1 MQLLVHNDNE
11 DVNDNNDDDDE
22 DDDDDGSSRHAD
34 NQVRY
39 KCSFTV

>member
-11 DVNDNNDDDDE
+11 DVNDNNDDDD
-22 DDDDDGSSRHAD
+22 DGSSSHAD
-34 NQVRY
+34 KQVRY